1 MIFQSYSGNYQKS
14 KTEMLKNGCLQGVN
28 LQPFNILSMYY
39 FDKINIH
46 PQVNLKQQ

>member
-1 MIFQSYSGNYQKS
+1 MDASR
-14 KTEMLKNGCLQGVN
+14 EWN

-46 PQVNLKQQ
+46 PQVKLKQQ